1 MTPAEIEARCREAWS
16 ARGLRPKTIQS
27 YVLVYR
33 RAERLAGELGTTV
46 LELTATQVREIA
58 ERWPRTRSSRIQLR
72 TALVH
77 VWRACDCP
85 VGRSQAVPVPTK
97 PRYRCR
103 ALAEAPAAI
112 LAAVAAADETPAGL
126 AVMLGLYAGLRREE
140 IARLE
145 WAHIDDSGWL
155 RVIGKRDVSAE
166 VPLHPEL
173 VEALRATRSP
183 RGASAFVFPGR
194 VAGHVSP
201 ATVWTW
207 SRRIGRRA
215 LGVQVPTHV
224 LRHTAIATL
233 NDATGDL
240 RAAQEFAR
248 HRSPETT
255 EVYTRVSRRRLEEAV
270 ARIHYGGCP

>member
-1 MTPAEIEARCREAWS
+1 MTPTEIEAHCREAWTTL
-16 ARGLRPKTIQS
+16 GLRPKTIQS

-33 RAERLAGELGTTV
+33 RAERLASELGTTV
-46 LELTATQVREIA
+46 LALTATEVREIS

-77 VWRACDCP
+77 VWRACDRAGGP
-85 VGRSQAVPVPTK
+85 AQAVPVPTK

-126 AVMLGLYAGLRREE
+126 AVCLGLFAGLRREE

-145 WAHIDDSGWL
+145 WSHIDSSGWL
-155 RVIGKRDVSAE
+155 LVVGKRDVTGE
-166 VPLHPEL
+166 IPLHPDL
-173 VEALRATRSP
+173 LEALRVTEATRS
-183 RGASAFVFPGR
+183 ASPFVFPGR

-215 LGVQVPTHV
+215 LGVPVPTHV

-255 EVYTRVSRRRLEEAV
+255 EVYTRVTRRRLEEAV
-270 ARIHYGGCP
+270 ARIHYGG